1 MKKVS
6 LGTLTASFIN
16 DMGRRGKVPVK
27 IIFNKEVVAELKFDS
42 AGICMFSV
50 ILGHI
55 KPTRTFLFLVG
66 YQSALGLL
74 LSMTRAAAARWV

>member
-27 IIFNKEVVAELKFDS
+27 IIFNKEVVAEPKFDS

-50 ILGHI
+50 I
-55 KPTRTFLFLVG
+55 
-66 YQSALGLL
+66 
-74 LSMTRAAAARWV
+74 